1 MSSHHIVRDEQEP
14 ALYIHS
20 ADNFTL
26 EALGDLLEWSP
37 TVIVNTSV
45 FSKVVAFGIKVD
57 GIMGTVSPDE
67 AELLR
72 SQEPVRRL
80 DTGDLG
86 LIGLLQTLHAENYHG
101 LNVATLEEDALS
113 VLNSLNAYSGTIDC
127 TLLTMTMRAIRL
139 RHGLFEKWVTRGSFE
154 VLVASASQLNTKGFD
169 NDLDGTVM
177 DKVTLKK
184 SDPGMI
190 RVRCE
195 QTPYWFVERLEV

>member
-57 GIMGTVSPDE
+57 GILGTLAADE
-67 AELLR
+67 AELLQ
-72 SQEPVRRL
+72 SQEPIRRF
-80 DTGDLG
+80 DTGDSG
-86 LIGLLQTLHAENYHG
+86 LIGLLQTLYAEKYQG
-101 LNVATLEEDALS
+101 LNVATLEEDAPS
-113 VLNSLNAYSGTIDC
+113 VLIGLNAYSGSIDC
-127 TLLTMTMRAIRL
+127 TLLTMSMRAIRL
-139 RHGLFEKWVTRGSFE
+139 RHALFEKWVTGGSFE
-154 VLVASASQLNTKGFD
+154 ILVTGRNQLSTTGFD
-169 NDLDGTVM
+169 EDLDGAVL

-184 SDPGMI
+184 TDPGMI

-195 QTPYWFVERLEV
+195 TPPYWFVERVEV